1 MPWQP
6 LPAVAFAICTY
17 PFNATQT
24 HDLPLQVGDHIYII
38 EQGGKN
44 QQWYRG
50 YLVAA
55 PSLLAGL
62 TGNRGQQLEHRV
74 FSGIFPRNC
83 VEVREV
89 LGEDKSNGNTNS
101 PTSPNSP
108 GNTDEDNIRER
119 RKSQKIQARR
129 LSRAH
134 SRKRSQSNIKD
145 KLKSHGI
152 DLERN
157 PLPRAPNAPKPLAP
171 VPLLRVGD
179 ETVQS
184 AEEPLVDEIASCLRE
199 WHDARLHELLLARG
213 YDQLSRV
220 QELIKRLGRSRQ
232 QLMHDVM
239 TTKELKKLRED
250 TVWDLV
256 AGNKLLSD
264 EVVVRSCM
272 EKGRILTADDSVIEM
287 TKDQANMSILDRPP
301 QPPADIHMLYHILVD
316 VTNFVSSSD
325 QPATLQMYLC
335 SKQPGEKPRP
345 LTENYAISVPV
356 IDAESKPSDDE
367 PKTLFANLTA
377 ADLGIG
383 QEATS
388 LYLVFKL
395 LRDEPVR
402 QTLSHQAVPE
412 LVSQPSI
419 SSIPKARTSLKSRR
433 SMFGSQRKHDGRPGT
448 ANSERPRTG
457 RSSSSLSEHPSVQE
471 KTVKRT
477 VGIGAIDIGSVAR
490 EQSELR
496 TSVAMWVPSLPT
508 EGRNDE
514 GADWDDIIRE
524 LSRSPTGGFTKVSA
538 IKRFDVYANTLPSL
552 DLDSLIRTTPTLLHN
567 IHTTQKLGFSGVP
580 SKPRSDIYLTITE
593 PLIPKNAQLAHSKFG
608 SVPLSQRCQSALANL
623 QLTLEV
629 RKGGGERVEDCI
641 FTSSNHQGHI
651 AWRTTGVERGEAWNQ
666 TIRLSVPTED
676 VPGCHVVMSIADSPN
691 FPFALAWVPL
701 WENDAF
707 VRDGEHHVS
716 LYVYDEYSSS
726 LIGGKGAYLAL
737 PPWAKKA
744 DFTHQSATMVSLR
757 TYLCSTEYS
766 QDPNLLGLLHWRDFH
781 GEKLVEILD
790 KFSFV
795 PEIEIV
801 KLLRQVFQ
809 ALFEILDEYTNSD
822 EYEDLI
828 FSNFVVLFLVARDR
842 RFDMKNI
849 IEEYATTRHDW
860 PNASQSLI
868 RAFHRLVTNPMDM
881 ESSRKL
887 RAALKVGD
895 QMLRLIVETRI
906 PPVGEDGAHA
916 EEANDRHPSFVQDL
930 QDLFVALMAL
940 MRNPMPVL
948 LGTQTLIIQHFH
960 SWLPELASF
969 MSPTEILEIAT
980 NLLDA
985 CSHAQGKLV
994 FHRLVLIINFSQL
1007 EIFKQPEIRETFVAN
1022 TYRWLAP
1029 YWGATPEVN
1038 TQWRTQVRLC
1048 CSVVATQ
1055 MFQLGEE
1062 SCQYVPKLVE
1072 SYEALHK
1079 LERTPKRTFSML
1091 FPTSFPFPERRTPV
1105 VTQIDEGM
1113 LEMSALL
1120 AAALTTQKRL
1130 YFDASV
1136 VDVPGVLL
1144 QALKVGQSILNCEAF
1159 PRSWVSLHVSHH
1171 RFSINALQRIQEIL
1185 LEWIPDIYAPNADEA
1200 FEFDTNIWRQ
1210 FFETLFAAVSSPAL
1224 AMETFPEQKRRAI
1237 WKIAGDVREQGAQL
1251 LKRSWEAIGWETD
1264 EDSRNLHGFERM
1276 GGYQVQFV
1284 PDLVSPIVELCL
1296 SVHASLRSV
1305 AIEILRSM
1313 IVSAWELD
1321 QDLIIIQTAMIG
1333 CLDKLCRRKNVSEAL
1348 LHKSFIPEM
1357 MTKFTPLKDS
1367 VEDGLYQAIIVMFS
1381 KIEELL
1387 GMLGNLH
1394 SGGAVPNEPAQIMN
1408 TLRLMEF
1415 LRNVQSEDAYVR
1427 YVHQLADMQSSAG
1440 NHTEAGLAI
1449 QLHADRY
1456 QWDTLAQVNELSELG
1471 MPSQKAFDRKE
1482 ALCFRM
1488 VQEFE
1493 LGECWQKVLAVY
1505 KELALQYETNVFDF
1519 AKLARAQ
1526 RAMASVHEKIAKNE
1540 RSIPR
1545 YFRVVYKG
1553 HGFPVNLRDKEFI
1566 FEGHSTDRL
1575 ATFEDRMKQLHPAAQ
1590 LLRVG
1595 TEPELEGQYL
1605 QIFAVSVHKDLNHT
1619 IYQRTRV
1626 AQTIRDYYLLSSPQR
1641 FSTTSRQQVPDVP
1654 ITDQSVEKIV
1664 YTTVEA
1670 FPTILRRA
1678 EIIRTEVS
1686 MLSPVEAA
1694 VERTARK
1701 TQELIALEKRVVNGE
1716 SIAMNQLSEAILL
1729 SVDPNSD
1736 SSVARYR
1743 SLLPTAAAE
1752 DTMSE
1757 EVDPNAVDFDDAE
1770 KPAMDVFQS
1779 ALHTAL
1785 LDHALVIRRCLSL
1798 YNRSAHAATR
1808 AELVPRFEASFER
1821 ELAVLFP
1828 GQQNV
1833 MDTTEAHSPDV
1844 NPSSADGQRAVDG
1857 AAANESAIVE
1867 DSQQP
1872 ESASRR
1878 GRRRS
1883 LSFLKRGSIS
1893 SLRGRLSE
1901 QSQQA
1906 NGTVDDSGRQ
1916 SRQESRGRNRS
1927 QSRGRLSLF
1936 ESRQSTDSRPGSAA
1950 GGGTLKKRLSF
1961 LSNGGSWGNA
1971 AHNNGR

>member
-17 PFNATQT
+17 PFDATQAQ
-24 HDLPLQVGDHIYII
+24 DLPLQVGDHIYII

-50 YLVAA
+50 YLVAS

-83 VEVREV
+83 VEVREF
-89 LGEDKSNGNTNS
+89 LGENKGNGNINS
-101 PTSPNSP
+101 PASPYSP
-108 GNTDEDNIRER
+108 GDTDENNIKER
-119 RKSQKIQARR
+119 RKSQKLQARR

-134 SRKRSQSNIKD
+134 SRKRSQSNIRDRAKAQ
-145 KLKSHGI
+145 GV
-152 DLERN
+152 DLERD

-179 ETVQS
+179 ETVHS

-220 QELIKRLGRSRQ
+220 QELIKRLGMSRQ

-264 EVVVRSCM
+264 EVVVRSCA
-272 EKGRILTADDSVIEM
+272 EKGRMLTADDSVIEM

-301 QPPADIHMLYHILVD
+301 NPPADIHMLYHILVD

-335 SKQPGEKPRP
+335 SKQAGEKPRP

-356 IDAESKPSDDE
+356 IDAESKPPDDE

-377 ADLGIG
+377 ADIGIG

-402 QTLSHQAVPE
+402 QTLSHQNAPE
-412 LVSQPSI
+412 LVSHPSV

-433 SMFGSQRKHDGRPGT
+433 SMFGSQKKQEGRPGT

-457 RSSSSLSEHPSVQE
+457 RSSSSLSEHPSVQD
-471 KTVKRT
+471 KVVKRT
-477 VGIGAIDIGSVAR
+477 VGVGAINISIVAR

-496 TSVAMWVPSLPT
+496 SSVAMWVPSTPT
-508 EGRNDE
+508 EGRDDE

-524 LSRSPTGGFTKVSA
+524 LGRSPTGGFTRVHA
-538 IKRFDVYANTLPSL
+538 IKRFDVFTTTLPSL

-567 IHTTQKLGFSGVP
+567 IHPTQKLGFSGVP

-593 PLIPKNAQLAHSKFG
+593 PLIPKNALLAHSKFG
-608 SVPLSQRCQSALANL
+608 TVPLSQRCQTALANL

-676 VPGCHVVMSIADSPN
+676 VPGCHVVMSIADSPH

-701 WENDAF
+701 WEDDAF

-766 QDPNLLGLLHWRDFH
+766 QDPNLLGLLSWREHH
-781 GEKLVEILD
+781 GEKLIEILE

-822 EYEDLI
+822 VYEDLI

-842 RFDMKNI
+842 RFDMKNV

-860 PNASQSLI
+860 PNASQCLI
-868 RAFHRLVTNPMDM
+868 RAFHRLVTNPMDL

-887 RAALKVGD
+887 RSVLKVGD
-895 QMLRLIVETRI
+895 QMLRLTVETRI
-906 PPVGEDGAHA
+906 PPTEEDGTFTD
-916 EEANDRHPSFVQDL
+916 EANDRHPSFVQDL

-948 LGTQTLIIQHFH
+948 LGTQTLVIQHFH

-985 CSHAQGKLV
+985 CAHAKGKLI

-1029 YWGATPEVN
+1029 YWGATSEV
-1038 TQWRTQVRLC
+1038 TAEWRTQVRLC

-1055 MFQLGEE
+1055 MFQLGED

-1072 SYEALHK
+1072 SYDVLHK

-1091 FPTSFPFPERRTPV
+1091 FPTSFPFPERRTP
-1105 VTQIDEGM
+1105 TETRIDEGM
-1113 LEMSALL
+1113 LELSALL

-1136 VDVPGVLL
+1136 VDVPGILL
-1144 QALKVGQSILNCEAF
+1144 QALKVGQSILDCEAF

-1171 RFSINALQRIQEIL
+1171 RFSIGSLQRIQEIL

-1210 FFETLFAAVSSPAL
+1210 FFDTLFAVVTSPAL

-1264 EDSRNLHGFERM
+1264 EDSRNLYGFERM

-1284 PDLVSPIVELCL
+1284 PDLVGPIVELCL

-1313 IVSAWELD
+1313 IISAWELD
-1321 QDLIIIQTAMIG
+1321 QDLSIIQTAMIA
-1333 CLDKLCRRKNVSEAL
+1333 CLDKICRRQNVSDTL
-1348 LHKSFIPEM
+1348 PHKTFVTEM
-1357 MTKFTPLKDS
+1357 VMQFSSLKNSEEDS
-1367 VEDGLYQAIIVMFS
+1367 LYQAVIVMFS

-1387 GMLGNLH
+1387 GMLGNVH
-1394 SGGAVPNEPAQIMN
+1394 SGETVSSEPAQIMN

-1415 LRNVQSEDAYVR
+1415 LRNVQSEDAYIR
-1427 YVHQLADMQSSAG
+1427 YVHQLADMQSNAG
-1440 NHTEAGLAI
+1440 NHTEAGLAL

-1456 QWDTLAQVNELSELG
+1456 QWDTSVQVTELKELG
-1471 MPSQKAFDRKE
+1471 LSSQKAFDRKE
-1482 ALCFRM
+1482 ALYFQM
-1488 VQEFE
+1488 VQHFE
-1493 LGECWQKVLAVY
+1493 LGQCWQKVLSVY
-1505 KELALQYETNVFDF
+1505 KELAVQYETNVFDF
-1519 AKLARAQ
+1519 AKVARAQ
-1526 RAMASVHEKIAKNE
+1526 RAMAGVHEKIAKNE

-1553 HGFPVNLRDKEFI
+1553 HGFPVGLRDKEFV
-1566 FEGHSTDRL
+1566 FEGYSTDRL

-1590 LLRVG
+1590 ILRVG
-1595 TEPELEGQYL
+1595 IEPELEGQYL
-1605 QIFAVSVHKDLNHT
+1605 QIFAVSVHKDLNHV

-1641 FSTTSRQQVPDVP
+1641 FSTTSRQPVRDVP
-1654 ITDQSVEKIV
+1654 ITDQPVEKTV

-1670 FPTILRRA
+1670 FPTILRRT
-1678 EIIRTEVS
+1678 EITKTEVS
-1686 MLSPVEAA
+1686 VLSPIEAA

-1701 TQELIALEKRVVNGE
+1701 TQELIVLEKRVVSGD
-1716 SIAMNQLSEAILL
+1716 SAAMNQLSEAILL
-1729 SVDPNSD
+1729 SVDPDSD

-1743 SLLPTAAAE
+1743 NLLPAAATD

-1757 EVDPNAVDFDDAE
+1757 EVDPNTFDSSDAE
-1770 KPAMDVFQS
+1770 LPVMDVLQS

-1798 YNRSAHAATR
+1798 YTRSAHAATR

-1828 GQQNV
+1828 GQLNV
-1833 MDTTEAHSPDV
+1833 MDTTDVSSPDV
-1844 NPSSADGQRAVDG
+1844 EALSPDGQQANES

-1867 DSQQP
+1867 DIQQS
-1872 ESASRR
+1872 ESAFTR

-1883 LSFLKRGSIS
+1883 ISFLKRGSIS

-1901 QSQQA
+1901 QGHQA
-1906 NGTVDDSGRQ
+1906 NGTADESGRR

-1936 ESRQSTDSRPGSAA
+1936 ESRPSMDSRPGSAA
-1950 GGGTLKKRLSF
+1950 GGPTLKKRLSF
-1961 LSNGGSWGNA
+1961 LSNGGNWGQVTYSD
-1971 AHNNGR
+1971 GR

>member
-17 PFNATQT
+17 PFDATQT
-24 HDLPLQVGDHIYII
+24 QDLPLQVGDHIYII

-50 YLVAA
+50 YLVAY

-83 VEVREV
+83 VEVREF
-89 LGEDKSNGNTNS
+89 LGENKGNGNINS
-101 PTSPNSP
+101 PASPYSP
-108 GNTDEDNIRER
+108 GNTDEDNIKER
-119 RKSQKIQARR
+119 RKSQKLQARR

-134 SRKRSQSNIKD
+134 SRKRSHSNIRDRAKAQ
-145 KLKSHGI
+145 GV
-152 DLERN
+152 DLERD

-220 QELIKRLGRSRQ
+220 QELIKRLGMSRQ

-264 EVVVRSCM
+264 EVVVRSCA
-272 EKGRILTADDSVIEM
+272 EKGRMLTADDSVIEM

-301 QPPADIHMLYHILVD
+301 NPPADIHMLYHILVD

-335 SKQPGEKPRP
+335 SKQAGEKPRP
-345 LTENYAISVPV
+345 LTENYAIAVPV

-377 ADLGIG
+377 ADIGIG

-402 QTLSHQAVPE
+402 QTLSHQTAPE
-412 LVSQPSI
+412 LVSQPSMV
-419 SSIPKARTSLKSRR
+419 SIPKARNSLKSRR
-433 SMFGSQRKHDGRPGT
+433 SMFGSQKKQEGRPGT

-457 RSSSSLSEHPSVQE
+457 RSSSSLSEHPSVQD

-477 VGIGAIDIGSVAR
+477 VGVGAINISSVAR

-496 TSVAMWVPSLPT
+496 SSVALWVPSTPT
-508 EGRNDE
+508 EGRDDE

-524 LSRSPTGGFTKVSA
+524 LGRSPTGGFTRVPA
-538 IKRFDVYANTLPSL
+538 IKRFDVFTTTLPSL

-567 IHTTQKLGFSGVP
+567 IHPTQKLGFSGVP

-608 SVPLSQRCQSALANL
+608 NVPLSQRCQSALANL

-676 VPGCHVVMSIADSPN
+676 VPGCHVVMSIADSPH

-766 QDPNLLGLLHWRDFH
+766 QDPNLLGLLTWREFH
-781 GEKLVEILD
+781 GEKLIELLG

-801 KLLRQVFQ
+801 KLLRRVFQ

-822 EYEDLI
+822 VYEDLI

-842 RFDMKNI
+842 RFDMKNV

-860 PNASQSLI
+860 PNASQCLI

-906 PPVGEDGAHA
+906 PPTDENGTFTD
-916 EEANDRHPSFVQDL
+916 EANDRHPSFVQDL

-948 LGTQTLIIQHFH
+948 LGTQTLVIQHFH

-969 MSPTEILEIAT
+969 MSPAEILEIAT

-985 CSHAQGKLV
+985 CGHAQGKLI

-1029 YWGATPEVN
+1029 YWGATTDV
-1038 TQWRTQVRLC
+1038 TAQWRTQVRLC

-1055 MFQLGEE
+1055 MFQLGED

-1072 SYEALHK
+1072 SYDALHK
-1079 LERTPKRTFSML
+1079 LERKPKRTFSML
-1091 FPTSFPFPERRTPV
+1091 FPTTFPFPERRTPAE
-1105 VTQIDEGM
+1105 TQIDEGM

-1136 VDVPGVLL
+1136 VDVPGILL
-1144 QALKVGQSILNCEAF
+1144 QALKVGQSILDCQAF

-1171 RFSINALQRIQEIL
+1171 RFSIGSLHRIQEIL

-1200 FEFDTNIWRQ
+1200 FEFDTIIWRQ
-1210 FFETLFAAVSSPAL
+1210 FFDTLFAVVTSPAL

-1264 EDSRNLHGFERM
+1264 EDSRNLHGFQRM

-1284 PDLVSPIVELCL
+1284 PDLVGPIVELCL

-1313 IVSAWELD
+1313 IISAWELD
-1321 QDLIIIQTAMIG
+1321 QDLSIIQTAMIA
-1333 CLDKLCRRKNVSEAL
+1333 CLDKLCRRQNVSDTL
-1348 LHKSFIPEM
+1348 PQKTFITEM
-1357 MTKFTPLKDS
+1357 VTQFSPLKNSEEDS
-1367 VEDGLYQAIIVMFS
+1367 LYQAVIVMFS

-1387 GMLGNLH
+1387 GMLGNVH
-1394 SGGAVPNEPAQIMN
+1394 SGESVSSEPAQIVN

-1415 LRNVQSEDAYVR
+1415 LRNVQSEDAYIR
-1427 YVHQLADMQSSAG
+1427 YVHQLSDMQTSAG
-1440 NHTEAGLAI
+1440 NHTEAGLAL

-1456 QWDTLAQVNELSELG
+1456 QWDTSAQVKELPELG
-1471 MPSQKAFDRKE
+1471 MPSQKMFDRKE
-1482 ALCFRM
+1482 ALCFQM
-1488 VQEFE
+1488 VQHFE
-1493 LGECWQKVLAVY
+1493 LGQCWQKVLSVY
-1505 KELALQYETNVFDF
+1505 KELAVQYETNIFDF

-1526 RAMASVHEKIAKNE
+1526 RAMAGVHEKIAKNE

-1553 HGFPVNLRDKEFI
+1553 HGFPVGMRDKEFV

-1575 ATFEDRMKQLHPAAQ
+1575 TTFEDRMKQLHPAAQ
-1590 LLRVG
+1590 ILRVG
-1595 TEPELEGQYL
+1595 IEPELEGQYL
-1605 QIFAVSVHKDLNHT
+1605 QIFAVSVHKDLNHV

-1626 AQTIRDYYLLSSPQR
+1626 AQTIRDYNLLSSPQR
-1641 FSTTSRQQVPDVP
+1641 FSTTSRQPVRDVP
-1654 ITDQSVEKIV
+1654 ITDQPVEKIV

-1670 FPTILRRA
+1670 FPTILRRS
-1678 EIIRTEVS
+1678 EIIKTEVS
-1686 MLSPVEAA
+1686 VLSPVEAA

-1701 TQELIALEKRVVNGE
+1701 TQELIAMEKRVVSGD
-1716 SIAMNQLSEAILL
+1716 STAMNHLSEAILL

-1743 SLLPTAAAE
+1743 NLLPAAATD

-1757 EVDPNAVDFDDAE
+1757 EVDPNTVDFSDAE
-1770 KPAMDVFQS
+1770 MPVMDVLQS

-1798 YNRSAHAATR
+1798 YNRSAYAATR

-1821 ELAVLFP
+1821 ELEVLFP
-1828 GQQNV
+1828 GQLNV
-1833 MDTTEAHSPDV
+1833 MDTTDVPSPEV
-1844 NPSSADGQRAVDG
+1844 EVLSSDGQQANEGV
-1857 AAANESAIVE
+1857 AAHESAIVE
-1867 DSQQP
+1867 DGQQP
-1872 ESASRR
+1872 ESAFRR

-1883 LSFLKRGSIS
+1883 ISFLKRGSIS

-1901 QSQQA
+1901 QGQQA
-1906 NGTVDDSGRQ
+1906 NGTADESGRQ

-1936 ESRQSTDSRPGSAA
+1936 ESRPSMDSRPGSAA
-1950 GGGTLKKRLSF
+1950 GGPTLKKRLSF
-1961 LSNGGSWGNA
+1961 LSNGGSWGHA
-1971 AHNNGR
+1971 TYNNGR

>member
-514 GADWDDIIRE
+514 GVDWDDIIRE

-744 DFTHQSATMVSLR
+744 DLTHQSATMVSLR

-1844 NPSSADGQRAVDG
+1844 NPSSAGGQRAVEG